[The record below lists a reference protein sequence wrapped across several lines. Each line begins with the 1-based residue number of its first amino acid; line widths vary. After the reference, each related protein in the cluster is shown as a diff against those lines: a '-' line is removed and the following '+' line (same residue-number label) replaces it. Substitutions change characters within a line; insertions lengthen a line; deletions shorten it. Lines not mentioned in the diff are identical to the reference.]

1 MGMIPH
7 EFLTFDGKTSVEFGV
22 WISGGGTFNAPTRDM
37 EMVSVPGRNGNL
49 TFDNGRFNNITVT
62 YPAFISREFRPRI
75 DEFRAWICSKH
86 KYCRLEDSYHPD
98 EYRMGIFKGGLNVS
112 PTTLNLAGSFSLA
125 FDCKPQRFLKSGL
138 IPAEYTANGKINNP
152 TYYTANPL
160 ITLYGSAGANG
171 AFNIK
176 GGQQI
181 DFVFPVSGTI
191 IIDTDSS
198 EAYDTDG
205 TNLNANISFPNTNKA
220 KDMPRIEPG
229 ENSVLMS
236 NVTRAVIVPR
246 WWTL

>member
-86 KYCRLEDSYHPD
+86 KYCRLEDTYHPD

-181 DFVFPVSGTI
+181 DFVFPGSGTI